1 MSTRDAPI
9 CAIRDE
15 ICALLA
21 HGVSTI
27 IRVSHAIALAPTMRE
42 NTAISTVSM
51 TEREQVSLSVCVCM
65 RSWRRQRHFVLII
78 NYVCL
83 LAVSHGFN

>member
-1 MSTRDAPI
+1 MRMSTRDAPI
-9 CAIRDE
+9 CVIRDE

-51 TEREQVSLSVCVCM
+51 TEREREPVSLCVCVVMASAAPFC
-65 RSWRRQRHFVLII
+65 F
-78 NYVCL
+78 NYKLCL
-83 LAVSHGFN
+83 FACG